1 MEYKGFTYTPSPKTA
16 WDNLSMLEKS
26 DMMKVAV
33 RNGITD
39 LKTIRDKY
47 NEFAEGGRKDEED
60 NKGNT
65 YTDTWTGNQFKKGGR
80 KKSPQSIDNPAT
92 QQAMQ
97 YFINKGLAQHQAAG
111 LVGNLFR
118 ESRLNPTATNA
129 SSGAY
134 GIAQWLGDRK
144 KNLFAKYGKNPTLNQ
159 QLDYVWHELNN
170 THTNGLKKLK
180 ASRDSAEAAR
190 NAMGFYEFMAGPD
203 AAIREMR
210 KYGQNGERSMQEGI
224 DFASQLSGHP
234 VVPYRAEAPQWDN
247 IPFTPLNPE
256 TFLSNPVAIRQ
267 PVMDMEPTRTP
278 ILEYDQKEAERQEK
292 RDNLNRF
299 NMFLSM
305 LNGSNESA
313 FPFSMFA
320 EGGKI
325 HISPSKKGTFTAA
338 ASRHNMGVQE
348 FASKVLANKDDYSSA
363 MVKKANFARNFGG
376 KKKSY
381 GGYMEEGIY
390 DIDIEELNRL
400 INNGYEIELL

>member
-1 MEYKGFTYTPSPKTA
+1 
-16 WDNLSMLEKS
+16 MLEKS

-80 KKSPQSIDNPAT
+80 KKSPQSTDNPAT

-159 QLDYVWHELNN
+159 QLDYVWHELGN
-170 THTNGLKKLK
+170 THRTGLKAIKSSK
-180 ASRDSAEAAR
+180 NAEEAAR
-190 NAMGFYEFMAGPD
+190 NAMGYYEFSAGPE

-210 KYGQNGERSMQEGI
+210 RWGQDGEGAMQKGI
-224 DFASQLSGHP
+224 NFASQLIGGP
-234 VVPYRAEAPQWDN
+234 VVPFRAETPQWNN
-247 IPFTPLNPE
+247 IPFTPANPE
-256 TFLSNPVAIRQ
+256 VFFSNPVTTSQ
-267 PVMDMEPTRTP
+267 PVVDMEPTKTP
-278 ILEYDQKEAERQEK
+278 MLEYDPKEAERQEK
-292 RDNLNRF
+292 RDNLSRF

-305 LNGSNESA
+305 LNGSNENT

-363 MVKKANFARNFGG
+363 MVRKANFARNASRWKHGLGG
-376 KKKSY
+376 IFKAVEDLVEKASL
-381 GGYMEEGIY
+381 IY
-390 DIDIEELNRL
+390 PTPSGSSRRL
-400 INNGYEIELL
+400 RCCNILR